1 MIKTVQK
8 GTYSKPM
15 QTLFWRTWFFLEDFD
30 RLERPHIE
38 PKKFK
43 KLCVLGKPGV
53 RDAKDLDLFSTDVT
67 WNIWGFPKMVV
78 PNKHGFSY

>member
-8 GTYSKPM
+8 GTYSKPC
-15 QTLFWRTWFFLEDFD
+15 FDVPDFLEDFD

-43 KLCVLGKPGV
+43 KLCVLRKTGWQRGEE
-53 RDAKDLDLFSTDVT
+53 LDLFSAL
-67 WNIWGFPKMVV
+67 M
-78 PNKHGFSY
+78 